1 MVLYF
6 TDCIKFNYSNSKSKP
21 ITLIINQEK
30 IAYNQNKSINLKDII
45 GIIYGPNTT
54 TYKYVKICKPWL
66 TISIILDWRTYDFQ
80 LSNFND
86 IISLFTFIK
95 KLKLNIFLPKKSNV
109 SEYFKKLI
117 LNHKPNDIDY
127 RQWFKTIKD
136 NANILPYNNDCPIC
150 LEKININN
158 STLLKCGHNYHP
170 NCISLIQKKECPL
183 CRLPF

>member
-1 MVLYF
+1 MLYL

-21 ITLIINQEK
+21 ITLIINKEK
-30 IAYNQNKSINLKDII
+30 IVYNNKTILLKDII

-86 IISLFTFIK
+86 ILSLFTFIK

-109 SEYFKKLI
+109 SEHFKQLI
-117 LNHKPNDIDY
+117 FNNKPNDINY
-127 RQWFKTIKD
+127 REWFNNIKES
-136 NANILPYNNDCPIC
+136 NNIIPYNNECPIC
-150 LEKININN
+150 LELINLN
-158 STLLKCGHNYHP
+158 SSTILKCRHNYHT
-170 NCISLIQKKECPL
+170 NCIALIQKKECPL

>member
-1 MVLYF
+1 MLYL

-21 ITLIINQEK
+21 ITLIINKEK
-30 IAYNQNKSINLKDII
+30 IVYNNKTILLKDII

-86 IISLFTFIK
+86 ILSLFTFIK

-109 SEYFKKLI
+109 SEHFKQLI
-117 LNHKPNDIDY
+117 FNNKPKN
-127 RQWFKTIKD
+127 
-136 NANILPYNNDCPIC
+136 
-150 LEKININN
+150 
-158 STLLKCGHNYHP
+158 
-170 NCISLIQKKECPL
+170 
-183 CRLPF
+183 